1 MAASKPLASAE
12 LVDAGES
19 AAARGTGELAETLG
33 SIEQPKRYN
42 DKAQSNDKEQRT
54 SNSLFRSKA
63 QGRKTYRP
71 RGTSNRRCP
80 LSEYQS
86 FRSNIVNTVLS
97 LSCPIKSIWQG

>member
-12 LVDAGES
+12 LVDAGEW

-54 SNSLFRSKA
+54 LNPLRGSENRSSLI
-63 QGRKTYRP
+63 
-71 RGTSNRRCP
+71 RG
-80 LSEYQS
+80 EY
-86 FRSNIVNTVLS
+86 FTAGLE
-97 LSCPIKSIWQG
+97 

>member
-54 SNSLFRSKA
+54 LNSLFRCKRKKTHFFGFA
-63 QGRKTYRP
+63 CALNVGRKKKNP
-71 RGTSNRRCP
+71 FN
-80 LSEYQS
+80 
-86 FRSNIVNTVLS
+86 S
-97 LSCPIKSIWQG
+97 LQQ